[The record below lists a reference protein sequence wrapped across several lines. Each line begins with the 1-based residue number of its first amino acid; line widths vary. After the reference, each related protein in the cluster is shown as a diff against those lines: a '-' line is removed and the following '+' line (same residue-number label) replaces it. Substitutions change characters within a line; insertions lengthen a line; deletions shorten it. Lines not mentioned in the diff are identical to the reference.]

1 MKNFNYILTAIVI
14 VSACGGGVEDKQ
26 TQFYKKEQTT
36 PQKLEVFIDA
46 SGVIEAIS
54 SVEIKSK
61 ASGEV
66 LFLGAEVGDFIDK
79 GFMLAQIDQRTAN
92 NIVDQTESDLEAAK
106 VRLLNAESQY
116 ERGIELHRNS
126 SISDKDFED
135 IKENFAQA
143 KSTLVRNEVSYEN
156 AKIALD
162 DTVVKSPIDGTV
174 ISRPVEV
181 GQVISSPTSAF
192 GEGSIIMTMADL
204 SKVRVRALVDEIDVG
219 KVEIGQE
226 VSIKVAAYRDKEF
239 IGTVSKIEPK
249 AYVQQN
255 VTTFPVLID
264 IDNKENLLLIGM
276 NTDVVIQI
284 LKKDQNFIMYKK
296 DKWLRSKDIFPIQ
309 KKNTDFVKIFKSF
322 LNCKYKWGGKTFKG
336 IDCSALLQIFYKF
349 NNNFF
354 PRDTIDQVKLKKG
367 AGYKKKFKK
376 GDIIFW
382 KGHVAIC
389 INTNDLIHA
398 YGPKKRVIIMP
409 IKKTIKL
416 IKETAKLDVKKVTRI

>member
-1 MKNFNYILTAIVI
+1 MNKYLYIFIISFVI
-14 VSACGGGVEDKQ
+14 YGCGRNDASE

-36 PQKLEVFIDA
+36 PQKLEVSIDA

-66 LFLGAEVGDFIDK
+66 LFLGAEVGDFVDK

-92 NIVDQTESDLEAAK
+92 NIVDQTKSDLEAAK

-116 ERGIELHRNS
+116 ERGIELHKNS

-156 AKIALD
+156 AKISLD
-162 DTVVKSPIDGTV
+162 DTVVKSPINGTV

-192 GEGSIIMTMADL
+192 GEGSILMTMADL

-219 KVEIGQE
+219 KVALGQR

-239 IGTVSKIEPK
+239 IGTVAKIEPM

-264 IDNKENLLLIGM
+264 INNEDNLLLIGM
-276 NTDVVIQI
+276 NTDVEIQI
-284 LKKDQNFIMYKK
+284 LKKDVTLSIPTMS
-296 DKWLRSKDIFPIQ
+296 LRTRKDIYTAAAVLNIDKDVIDEFLID
-309 KKNTDFVKIFKSF
+309 KVEGENFNRFIVIKDSKNGPYLSWVKVGISDLYNVEVIEGLSIGDTVYILPSKSLFDYQQRFKERVSGSF
-322 LNCKYKWGGKTFKG
+322 SFG
-336 IDCSALLQIFYKF
+336 
-349 NNNFF
+349 
-354 PRDTIDQVKLKKG
+354 
-367 AGYKKKFKK
+367 
-376 GDIIFW
+376 
-382 KGHVAIC
+382 
-389 INTNDLIHA
+389 
-398 YGPKKRVIIMP
+398 
-409 IKKTIKL
+409 
-416 IKETAKLDVKKVTRI
+416 

>member
-1 MKNFNYILTAIVI
+1 MLLT
-14 VSACGGGVEDKQ
+14 ACGGGNDNKE
-26 TQFYKKEQTT
+26 TQFYKKQETT
-36 PQKLEVFIDA
+36 PQRLEVSIEA

-66 LFLGAEVGDFIDK
+66 LFLGAEVGDFVDK

-116 ERGIELHRNS
+116 DRGIELHKQS

-135 IKENFAQA
+135 IKENYAQA
-143 KSTLVRNEVSYEN
+143 KSTLVRNEVSFEN
-156 AKIALD
+156 AKISLD
-162 DTVVKSPIDGTV
+162 DTEVKSPIDGTV

-192 GEGSIIMTMADL
+192 GEGSILMTMADL

-219 KVEIGQE
+219 KVSIGQD

-249 AYVQQN
+249 AYIQQN

-264 IDNKENLLLIGM
+264 INNEDNLLLIGM

-284 LKKDQNFIMYKK
+284 LERDVSLSVPTMSLRTRKDIYTASAVLGIEKEKIDLFLK
-296 DKWLRSKDIFPIQ
+296 DKVEGENFNKFIVIKD
-309 KKNTDFVKIFKSF
+309 S
-322 LNCKYKWGGKTFKG
+322 
-336 IDCSALLQIFYKF
+336 
-349 NNNFF
+349 
-354 PRDTIDQVKLKKG
+354 KKG
-367 AGYKKKFKK
+367 PYLTWVKVGVSDLYNVEIIEGLNK
-376 GDIIFW
+376 GDVVYILPSKSLFDYQERF
-382 KGHVAIC
+382 KE
-389 INTNDLIHA
+389 
-398 YGPKKRVIIMP
+398 RVSGSFSFG
-409 IKKTIKL
+409 
-416 IKETAKLDVKKVTRI
+416 